1 MALVRFYLKKYPLQY
16 WYLFKKKA
24 NQSIRSSIVKSVVF
38 SPVQTSTILKI
49 GSCCNLYYDI
59 DI

>member
-16 WYLFKKKA
+16 WYLFKKES
-24 NQSIRSSIVKSVVF
+24 QSVHKVKYSKVSGVF
-38 SPVQTSTILKI
+38 TSTILKI